1 MKISTQL
8 RLGAG
13 SLAVSLALASAPA
26 FAQED
31 VAAPAEAEDEGQMI
45 IVTGSRISNPNL
57 ELSSPVAV
65 VGSEEIDLRQQGN
78 IENVLREI
86 PGVVPSTGS
95 NLNNGNGG
103 STFINLRGIG
113 SNRNI
118 TLLNSTR
125 LVPVDRTGRVNL
137 DIIPVALI
145 ERVDVLTGGAG
156 STYGADA
163 ISGVINFITK
173 QDFEGMDFTVN
184 NSITEQGDAN
194 NFRADLTI
202 GANFDDGR
210 GNAVI
215 SVGYSKRD
223 PLRQGQRD
231 FSIDNI
237 SARTGNAGGSST
249 TAPTRISG
257 GGFSGFQQID
267 PATGNINPGFTPFNY
282 NPFNYFQLPQEQF
295 RIYAQ
300 GNYEIVEGVEV
311 FSEAMFVDSQTDTNG
326 APSGSFGF
334 AGPIPLSNPF
344 LQDNTR
350 DQLCAAAS
358 IAQADCDAA
367 STVTDPSDPNY
378 REFTQFTFARR
389 FVEFGERLSERT
401 TRQFQIKIGARGSIT
416 DNLNFEIF
424 GAHGENEVV
433 RKQSGNGLK
442 SRLIQAMSAV
452 DQNTCVDPSNGCVPF
467 NLFGE
472 IGSIT
477 PEMQAFLDTGN
488 QQVRTSE
495 LSQVGGYIDGDLA
508 LSSPWAD
515 QGVSFVLGAEYR
527 DYTAGN
533 TADLLSQTPGEVLG
547 NGAAVPDLVGVG
559 YDVKEAFGELVVPL
573 VEGKPG
579 FEELTLQ
586 LGGRISDYSSTG
598 TEYTWKV
605 GGTYSPVSALQIR
618 GNYQRVTRAPNIG
631 ELFSPQATGLGHF
644 SQDPCQGNIAGDAN
658 LVAVC
663 LAQGAP
669 AASIGNIIPD
679 PAAQGNVTTGG
690 NPNLGAEDATTWT
703 IGAVFRPDFAPGLSL
718 TVDYYNIKVTGAITN
733 PTEDDLFASCFG
745 AAFATAPSVTAAS
758 ASDPACTSI
767 RRNPITGNLF
777 GDVAITPG
785 LPQVLSNLGQI
796 TTDGVDLTI
805 NYRKDFDFATW
816 TSSFNGNW
824 TNSSKFQATPSGLNR
839 ECVGFY
845 SSNCASIQPEFS
857 SSWRNT
863 LTFDDMSVSLFH
875 RWIDAVEV
883 EPLVATNFLEQF
895 RNAGSEHYFDLTLA
909 VDPTENLK
917 LIFGAQ
923 NILDNKPPFTGSS
936 IGATGFNAGN
946 TFPSTYDVL
955 GRRYSATARLRF

>member
-31 VAAPAEAEDEGQMI
+31 AAAPAEAENEDQI

-65 VGSEEIDLRQQGN
+65 VNSEDIDLRQQGN

-137 DIIPVALI
+137 DVIPVALI

-184 NSITEQGDAN
+184 NSITEQGDAS
-194 NFRADLTI
+194 NFRADLTL

-231 FSIDNI
+231 FSVDNI
-237 SARTGNAGGSST
+237 SARSGNAGGSST

-257 GGFSGFQQID
+257 GSFTGFQQID
-267 PATGNINPGFTPFNY
+267 PASGDINPGFTPFNY

-300 GNYEIVEGVEV
+300 GNYEITEGIEV
-311 FSEAMFVDSQTDTNG
+311 FSEAMYVDSQTDTNA

-334 AGPIPLSNPF
+334 GGPVPLSNPF

-350 DQLCAAAS
+350 NQLCGAAGISQTA
-358 IAQADCDAA
+358 CDAA
-367 STVTDPSDPNY
+367 ATVTDPTDPNY
-378 REFTQFTFARR
+378 QEFTQFTFARR

-401 TRQFQIKIGARGSIT
+401 TRLFQIKVGARGSIT
-416 DNLNFEIF
+416 DNLNFEVF
-424 GAHGENEVV
+424 GAHGENEVI

-452 DQNTCVDPSNGCVPF
+452 DENTCVDPSNGCVPF

-488 QQVRTSE
+488 QQVRSSE
-495 LSQVGGYIDGDLA
+495 LSQLGGYIDGDLA
-508 LSSPWAD
+508 LSSPWSD
-515 QGVSFVLGAEYR
+515 QGVNFVLGVEYR

-559 YDVKEAFGELVVPL
+559 YDVKEAFAELVVPI

-586 LGGRISDYSSTG
+586 LGGRMSDYSTTG

-605 GGTYSPVSALQIR
+605 GGTYSPISAVQIR
-618 GNYQRVTRAPNIG
+618 GNYQRVTRAPNVG
-631 ELFSPQATGLGHF
+631 ELFAPQTTGLGNF
-644 SQDPCQGNIAGDAN
+644 SADPCQGAIGGDAD

-669 AASIGNIIPD
+669 ASSIGNIIPD

-703 IGAVFRPDFAPGLSL
+703 IGAVIRPDAIPGLSM

-733 PTEDDLFASCFG
+733 PTEDDLFRACFD
-745 AAFATAPSVTAAS
+745 SVTSAS

-767 RRNPITGNLF
+767 RRNPVTGNLF
-777 GDVAITPG
+777 GDVSTTFG
-785 LPQVLSNLGQI
+785 LPQVLSNLGEI
-796 TTDGVDLTI
+796 KTDGVDLAI

-824 TNSSKFQATPSGLNR
+824 TNSSTFNANPANPVSLTR

-845 SSNCASIQPEFS
+845 SSNCASIQPKLS

-863 LTFDDMSVSLFH
+863 LTFDNMSVSLFH
-875 RWIDAVEV
+875 RWIDGVEV
-883 EPLVATNFLEQF
+883 EPLVASSFLEQF
-895 RNAGSEHYFDLTLA
+895 QKASAQHYFDLTLS

-917 LIFGAQ
+917 FIFGAQ
-923 NILDNKPPFTGSS
+923 NVLDNKPPFTGSS
-936 IGATGFNAGN
+936 IGATGYNSGN

-955 GRRYSATARLRF
+955 GRRYSVTARLRF

>member
-1 MKISTQL
+1 MKMQNKL
-8 RLGAG
+8 K
-13 SLAVSLALASAPA
+13 LASAPLA
-26 FAQED
+26 LGIALT
-31 VAAPAEAEDEGQMI
+31 AAPAMAQDDGDTADSASSDQLI
-45 IVTGSRISNPNL
+45 VVTGSRISNPNL

-86 PGVVPSTGS
+86 PGVVPSIGS

-125 LVPVDRTGRVNL
+125 LVPTDRSGRVNL
-137 DIIPVALI
+137 DVVPVALI

-163 ISGVINFITK
+163 ISGVINFVTK
-173 QDFEGMDFTVN
+173 RDFEGMDLTLN
-184 NSITEQGDAN
+184 NSITEEGDAN
-194 NFRADLTI
+194 NARADLTL

-215 SVGYSKRD
+215 SIGYSKRD

-231 FSIDNI
+231 FSVFNV
-237 SARTGNAGGSST
+237 SARTGNPGGSST
-249 TAPTRISG
+249 TAPVRISG
-257 GGFSGFQQID
+257 GGFAGFQQIN
-267 PATGNINPGFTPFNY
+267 PSNGTINPGFTPFNY
-282 NPFNYFQLPQEQF
+282 NPFNYFQLPQEQY
-295 RIYAQ
+295 RIFAQ
-300 GNYEIVEGVEV
+300 GRYEITPGIEV
-311 FSEAMFVDSQTDTNG
+311 FSEAMFVDSQTNTNG

-344 LQDNTR
+344 LQDTTR
-350 DQLCAAAS
+350 NQLCATAG

-367 STVTDPSDPNY
+367 AAVTDPSDPDY
-378 REFTQFTFARR
+378 LTFTQFTFARR
-389 FVEFGERLSERT
+389 FVEFGERLSERQ
-401 TRQFQIKIGARGSIT
+401 TRFFQMKAGVRGQIT
-416 DNLNFEIF
+416 DNINFEVF
-424 GAHGENEVV
+424 GAHGESEIV

-442 SRLIQAMSAV
+442 SRLIQALAAV
-452 DQNTCVDPSNGCVPF
+452 DENTCVDPSNGCVPF
-467 NLFGE
+467 NLFGD

-488 QQVRTSE
+488 QQVRSSE
-495 LSQVGGYIDGDLA
+495 LSQVGGYIDGNLGFG
-508 LSSPWAD
+508 SPWAD
-515 QGVSFVLGAEYR
+515 GDIDFVLGVEYR

-559 YDVKEAFGELVVPL
+559 YDVKEVFSELNIPI
-573 VEGKPG
+573 VEGSPG

-605 GGTYSPVSALQIR
+605 GGTYTPVLGIQIR

-631 ELFSPQATGLGHF
+631 ELFAPQATGLGNF
-644 SQDPCQGNIAGDAN
+644 SADPCQGNIAGNAN

-669 AASIGNIIPD
+669 QSAIGNIIPD

-690 NPNLGAEDATTWT
+690 NPNLDAEDATTWT
-703 IGAVFRPDFAPGLSL
+703 IGAVFQPDFAPGLSITL
-718 TVDYYNIKVTGAITN
+718 DYYNIEVTGAITN
-733 PTEDDLFASCFG
+733 PTEDDLFAACFG
-745 AAFATAPSVTAAS
+745 TNFATAPTVDAGS
-758 ASDPACTSI
+758 ATDPACTGI

-777 GDVAITPG
+777 GDVSITPG
-785 LPQVLSNLGQI
+785 LPQVLSNLGVI
-796 TTDGVDLTI
+796 KTDGIDLTV
-805 NYRKDFDFATW
+805 NYRRDFDFGTW
-816 TSSFNGNW
+816 SSSFNGNW
-824 TNSSKFQATPSGLNR
+824 TNRSLFQATPSSINR

-857 SSWRNT
+857 FNWRNT
-863 LTFDDMSVSLFH
+863 LSLDSMAFSLFW
-875 RWIDAVEV
+875 RWIDDVQV
-883 EPLVATNFLEQF
+883 EPSVATNFLQQF
-895 RNAGSEHYFDLTLA
+895 RTADAEHYFDLTGSFDA
-909 VDPTENLK
+909 SENLK
-917 LIFGAQ
+917 IILGIQ
-923 NILDNKPPFTGSS
+923 NLLNNKPPFTGSS
-936 IGATGFNAGN
+936 IGATGFNSGN

-955 GRRYSATARLRF
+955 GRRYSATVRLRF